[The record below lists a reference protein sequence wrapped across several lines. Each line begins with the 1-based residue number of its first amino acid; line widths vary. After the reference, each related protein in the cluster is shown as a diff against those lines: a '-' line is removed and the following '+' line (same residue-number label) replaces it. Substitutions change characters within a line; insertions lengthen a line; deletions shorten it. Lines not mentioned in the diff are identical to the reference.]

1 MADKKISALTAA
13 STPLAGTEVLP
24 IVQSGSTVKAS
35 VNNVLGPLSSVSGLT
50 AGYILKGNNTANVS
64 ASIAFDSGSAFGI
77 GTNSFTNTVN
87 TAIVRQSGTGVDL
100 GGTAT
105 TAAIRIRGGS
115 SGAGLIDF
123 YPVSSDPNSAPF
135 FSGRIFY
142 DHGVNTLAFSANS
155 IEALKLTDTGNVNVS
170 TGNLVMATAGKGID
184 FSANTHA
191 AGMTSELLNWYETGT
206 WSPSLFDSAGNA
218 LTLGTAVGRYTRVG
232 NAVTVTCAVSWTAL
246 GSAGATPLIL
256 AGLPFAAANV
266 AGLNQSAAL
275 GFISGIDTV
284 LGTKQITANL
294 PLNVSYFTFKQ
305 TNDNAAPT
313 DLAAN
318 SCSATGEIRLST
330 TYIV

>member
-170 TGNLVMATAGKGID
+170 TGNLVIGTAAKGID

-191 AGMTSELLNWYETGT
+191 AGMTSELLNDYEEGDWTPTQGAGLTVIGTYSATGKYT
-206 WSPSLFDSAGNA
+206 KIGRQV
-218 LTLGTAVGRYTRVG
+218 TIIGEIVGSTSV
-232 NAVTVTCAVSWTAL
+232 AVSSGGVL
-246 GSAGATPLIL
+246 C
-256 AGLPFAAANV
+256 AGLPYTTIPGSPSVFAGGLTNTNV
-266 AGLNQSAAL
+266 DATSLVVG
-275 GFISGIDTV
+275 SGTT
-284 LGTKQITANL
+284 LYASTAVVATTRL
-294 PLNVSYFTFKQ
+294 YF
-305 TNDNAAPT
+305 
-313 DLAAN
+313 
-318 SCSATGEIRLST
+318 SATYLTS
-330 TYIV
+330 